1 MPAEI
6 FKPDLE
12 SIRRLSADSFFIN
25 RQNEFVKKIEEV
37 KQSDF
42 DLYWFLYGLL
52 LKYGGELKQVTPLM
66 AARGLP
72 GWLIT
77 IVNSMAWLIDWQA
90 KRIKVKK

>member
-12 SIRRLSADSFFIN
+12 GIRRLEADPFFSN
-25 RQNEFVKKIEEV
+25 RQNEFAKKIAEV
-37 KQSDF
+37 DRSDF

-52 LKYGGELKQVTPLM
+52 LKYGGELKQITPIM

-77 IVNSMAWLIDWQA
+77 IVNGMAWLIDWQA
-90 KRIKVKK
+90 KRIKVKT